1 MIKKKILW
9 VVYDFV
15 QAGGQRYVYEITRA
29 LNKEKYSIDFLRVAP
44 MNHNSDWCKEFY
56 YESTINLGCNLYFL
70 DDVISTGPIK
80 QNIAK
85 KLLKYLERK
94 LTVASHSQ
102 QQRENELHKKK
113 IANFFEQYD
122 VINFSGVAVYGT
134 CIQYELHQPNYF
146 IHILTFGFQHEQMY
160 QNYDRKLR
168 YNFITPVTPQAA
180 RKDLEGFSDY
190 NLTYFPLCFDTK
202 RFDVV
207 HSIPGVKSTI
217 AVFTRLSPMKP
228 LDPFFY
234 TLKILREQGADV
246 QLLVYGA
253 GDPRALGITKQLDY
267 LYLAD
272 HVKFMG
278 HTEDIPNTLTSAPP
292 DLIWFQS
299 ANKEPGGYAAFEI
312 AMSAIP
318 QLFWD
323 FMDLGEQRAI
333 ADYFPSFTSLLKFA
347 GETRLL
353 LADVEKRKAL
363 GQMQR
368 NYVIT
373 HYNVA
378 DHIHIIEEL
387 FDK

>member
-1 MIKKKILW
+1 MTKKKILW

-29 LNKEKYSIDFLRVAP
+29 LNKEKYNIDFLKVAP
-44 MNHNSDWCKEFY
+44 MNHDVKWGKEFY
-56 YESTINLGCNLYFL
+56 YDPTIELGCNIYCL
-70 DDVISTGPIK
+70 DTVISAGVVK
-80 QNIAK
+80 QNVANRA
-85 KLLKYLERK
+85 LKFLGRK
-94 LTVASHSQ
+94 LGVNSISQ
-102 QQRENELHKKK
+102 LQQANELQKKMLAIFLEK
-113 IANFFEQYD
+113 YD
-122 VINFSGVAVYGT
+122 VVNFSGVAVYQT
-134 CIQYELHQPNYF
+134 FIKFAKHQPDYF

-160 QNYDRKLR
+160 QNYDRTLS
-168 YNFITPVTPQAA
+168 YNFITPVTPLAA
-180 RKDLEGFSDY
+180 RKDLAGFTTY
-190 NLTYFPLCFDTK
+190 NLTYFPLCFTTK
-202 RFDVV
+202 TFDVS
-207 HSIPGVKSTI
+207 HSAQGERSTI
-217 AVFTRLSPMKP
+217 AIFTRLTTMKP

-234 TLKILREQGADV
+234 ALKILREQGVNV

-253 GDPRALGITKQLDY
+253 GDPAALGLIKQLDY

-272 HVKFMG
+272 DVKFMG
-278 HTEDIPNTLTSAPP
+278 HTENIPNTLTSAPP

-312 AMSAIP
+312 AMSGIT

-323 FMDLGEQRAI
+323 FMDLGEQRPI
-333 ADYFPSFTSLLKFA
+333 ADYFPSFTSLMEFA

-353 LADVEKRKAL
+353 LADVERRKAL

-368 NYVIT
+368 NYVTT